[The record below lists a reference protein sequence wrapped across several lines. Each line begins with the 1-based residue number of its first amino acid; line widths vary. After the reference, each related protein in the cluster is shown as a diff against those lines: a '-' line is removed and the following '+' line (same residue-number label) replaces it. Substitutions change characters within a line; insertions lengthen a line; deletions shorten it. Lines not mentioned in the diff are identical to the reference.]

1 MISSHAKPKLRI
13 GVGCYRTAAIEPPG
27 PASVIPPATLYDT
40 ESRAA
45 DNVCC
50 VASIQFCDPSLI
62 RKQKLLGG
70 SLGASISITSKLAVA
85 QRPALE
91 QLLFFNINQ
100 HRVRVGIQQSIDTY
114 GVPEIYE
121 QDGGLRVRVGDI
133 EGVQTLFAI
142 SDEGRPMGVA
152 VFVRSAHERFAV
164 LHLGVDPKLSAT
176 PDVNTRVLLK
186 LMHEIR
192 STARRTRGVDCIEL
206 VYKVRHAVRLHG

>member
-1 MISSHAKPKLRI
+1 MLTLVSFHERRYTIRSLRPQTMSVALRQLSSVTGR
-13 GVGCYRTAAIEPPG
+13 
-27 PASVIPPATLYDT
+27 
-40 ESRAA
+40 
-45 DNVCC
+45 
-50 VASIQFCDPSLI
+50 SLKV
-62 RKQKLLGG
+62 RRLLGG
-70 SLGASISITSKLAVA
+70 SLGASIGITSKLAA
-85 QRPALE
+85 EQRPALE
-91 QLLFFNINQ
+91 QLLFFNVNQ

-133 EGVQTLFAI
+133 AGVQTLFAI
-142 SDEGRPMGVA
+142 SEEGRPVGVA

-164 LHLGVDPKLSAT
+164 LHLGVDPRFSLTS
-176 PDVNTRVLLK
+176 DQSTRVLLK